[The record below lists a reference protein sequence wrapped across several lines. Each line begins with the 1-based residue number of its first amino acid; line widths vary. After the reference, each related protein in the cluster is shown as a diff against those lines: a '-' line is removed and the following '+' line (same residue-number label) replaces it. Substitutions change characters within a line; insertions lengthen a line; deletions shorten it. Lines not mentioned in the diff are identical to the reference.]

1 MAEINLLQNT
11 SIESSEER
19 LPKILNTSGII
30 LLIFVIAGYIFVWY
44 GANTAKKTTAELQAQ
59 QASIQQKVQ
68 QSEDYPKLSNYQNKL
83 KNLQLLLD
91 KHLSW
96 GTLIQKFSDATL
108 KTATYKKFTA
118 NSDGS
123 ATITGNVPDF
133 QNLDKLIKAFQLN
146 DFQYIKDVKLVNV
159 GLSEENKIGISFT
172 VNVTF
177 NNTILQAVP
186 TPTETQAQTKTPATL
201 IPETTPSEI
210 VPVEPSVPTN
220 PTQQ

>member
-1 MAEINLLQNT
+1 M
-11 SIESSEER
+11 
-19 LPKILNTSGII
+19 
-30 LLIFVIAGYIFVWY
+30 
-44 GANTAKKTTAELQAQ
+44 
-59 QASIQQKVQ
+59 IQR
-68 QSEDYPKLSNYQNKL
+68 
-83 KNLQLLLD
+83 
-91 KHLSW
+91 
-96 GTLIQKFSDATL
+96 FSDATL

-159 GLSEENKIGISFT
+159 GLSEENKIGVSFT

-177 NNTILQAVP
+177 NNTILQTVP
-186 TPTETQAQTKTPATL
+186 TPTEAPAKTTTPATL
-201 IPETTPSEI
+201 IPETTPAEI
-210 VPVEPSVPTN
+210 VPVEPTVPTN

>member
-30 LLIFVIAGYIFVWY
+30 LLLLVIAGYIFVWY
-44 GANTAKKTTAELQAQ
+44 GASTAKKTTAELQAQ

-68 QSEDYPKLSNYQNKL
+68 QSEDYPRLSNYQNKL

-96 GTLIQKFSDATL
+96 GTLIQRFSDATL

-159 GLSEENKIGISFT
+159 GLSEENKNGISFT

-177 NNTILQAVP
+177 NNTILQTVP
-186 TPTETQAQTKTPATL
+186 TPTETPAQT
-201 IPETTPSEI
+201 TTSTEI
-210 VPVEPSVPTN
+210 VPAEPTPPTN

>member
-11 SIESSEER
+11 NIESSEER

-30 LLIFVIAGYIFVWY
+30 LLMLAIAGYILLWV
-44 GANTAKKTTAELQAQ
+44 GTSSAKNKTTELQSQ
-59 QASIQQKVQ
+59 QSAIQQKVQ
-68 QSEDYPKLSNYQNKL
+68 QSEDYPRLSNYQNKL

-91 KHLSW
+91 KHLGW
-96 GTLIQKFSDATL
+96 GTLIQKFSAATL

-159 GLSEENKIGISFT
+159 GLSEENKNGISFT

-177 NNTILQAVP
+177 NNTLLQALPASTEVP
-186 TPTETQAQTKTPATL
+186 AETTVPATNPVPQTEPVPAE
-201 IPETTPSEI
+201 ITP
-210 VPVEPSVPTN
+210 PTN
-220 PTQQ
+220 PTTGQ